1 MFFNSL
7 AKVEQQ
13 HIISAIQFELG
24 KVEDENIHKIMVKSL
39 NNVRSLCCPFASTRR
54 CLSS

>member
-1 MFFNSL
+1 MFYNSL
-7 AKVEQQ
+7 TKVEQQ

-39 NNVRSLCCPFASTRR
+39 NNVGPRFHSFFAVLPRRS
-54 CLSS
+54 